1 MLDDVE
7 KALFEG
13 GESGEEEDDGNHD
26 SEVELPDDNADD
38 GAEGAEAAAEVDQGR
53 RKMCMCACLRTY
65 PSIHRLS
72 VYLSIYLYKFYTRLS
87 ICVYIVFMFLFITT
101 LK

>member
-72 VYLSIYLYKFYTRLS
+72 VYLSIYLSVLILYSTQYMCVHCIYVFIYTN
-87 ICVYIVFMFLFITT
+87 T
-101 LK
+101 